1 MGVEHITRCDVP
13 GLLAFARGRVSAIR
27 ASGLRFGQQRFAV
40 NGGIVTVRVKGSQE
54 FIHIEGTTDIR
65 AHTTFSHVQY
75 PEVVTNTTWVSKGA
89 KLRTGTFPGTDS
101 FFPFRKTH
109 FGTTAAGKKHIRLV
123 RLADTYN
130 GNTMQ
135 GSPQYRVGV
144 NIPQQQTLEVYLNGE
159 YHSTITANCTF
170 LNHTISGYSGDPA
183 NSDSLSVSDKNF
195 TTNTF
200 QKVANI
206 NSSELAVACLFVVST
221 VDSEYSYNWS
231 SMAIPGSPSGPGYDA
246 WDGYNDNGTKAE
258 GTSHVLVLVTSMALD
273 GDGNYVPSVSQY
285 AVGSA
290 SYTYKKAS
298 IGETRVFSGSIT
310 ADTVVNIVNDV
321 DRNVQFK
328 KFSPYV
334 RVATGKNGVT
344 AVLRMLDSVETHL
357 VTSNIHGSGYQSA
370 EIHGQYSASFL
381 TKGGVVHDN
390 LFTRDLG
397 EFGIIMGVI
406 HSHDGNK
413 IYLYYALHDPSEV
426 IPLSTIDD
434 VRAALPTVYNEYLDV
449 VNVTRGASFTMG
461 ETISLGQI
469 TLNVYGS
476 GVTTF
481 TDCEAYRLRNAS
493 QEVNGFIWADRYCYI
508 VSKNLFME
516 IPGYVNYSETYPA
529 TGSLEIEQMSGDVS
543 QNPAYI
549 LVSRDGRSASYVIIK
564 AGIIKNYSITYDTV
578 NSVYLPVVL
587 ESTEAIPANYFS
599 YAEVGV
605 GEVITLS

>member
-1 MGVEHITRCDVP
+1 MGGEHITRCDVP

-40 NGGIVTVRVKGSQE
+40 NGGNVTVRVKGSQE
-54 FIHIEGTTDIR
+54 FIHIEGTDIG

-75 PEVVTNTTWVSKGA
+75 PEVVTNTAWVSKGV

-101 FFPFRKTH
+101 FFPSRKTH

-130 GNTMQ
+130 GNALQ
-135 GSPQYRVGV
+135 GSPQYRLGV

-170 LNHTISGYSGDPA
+170 LNHTVSGYSGDPA
-183 NSDSLSVSDKNF
+183 QSGSFSVSDKNF

-200 QKVANI
+200 QKVASI
-206 NSSELAVACLFVVST
+206 NSSKLAVACLFVVST
-221 VDSEYSYNWS
+221 VDSEYSYLFTSQW
-231 SMAIPGSPSGPGYDA
+231 PPGYDA
-246 WDGYNDNGTKAE
+246 SDEDQDSGTKAE

-290 SYTYKKAS
+290 SYTYKKAL
-298 IGETRVFSGSIT
+298 IGTTRVLSGSRT
-310 ADTVVNIVNDV
+310 SDTVVNIVNDV

-406 HSHDGNK
+406 HSYDGSK
-413 IYLYYALHDPSEV
+413 IYLYYALHDSSEV

-434 VRAALPTVYNEYLDV
+434 VLAALPTVYNEYLDV

-476 GVTTF
+476 YGSSY

-508 VSKNLFME
+508 VSENLFME
-516 IPGYVNYSETYPA
+516 IPGYVNYAETYPA
-529 TGSLEIEQMSGDVS
+529 TGSLEIEQMSGDAS

-549 LVSRDGRSASYVIIK
+549 LVSHDGRSASYVIIK
-564 AGIIKNYSITYDTV
+564 AGIIKNYSITYDAV
-578 NSVYLPVVL
+578 NNVYFPVVL
-587 ESTEAIPANYFS
+587 VSTEAIPANYFS
-599 YAEVGV
+599 YAEVGA